1 MTEIVKHGN
10 LYTTFE
16 CKFCGCIFR
25 TASIT
30 ENKDLYNHP
39 FCSANCPECGRE
51 ATTYNKG
58 E

>member
-25 TASIT
+25 TASI
-30 ENKDLYNHP
+30 
-39 FCSANCPECGRE
+39 R
-51 ATTYNKG
+51 KG
-58 E
+58 LETF

>member
-16 CKFCGCIFR
+16 CKLCGCIFR
-25 TASIT
+25 TASIA
-30 ENKDLYNHP
+30 ENKDLYNREYR
-39 FCSANCPECGRE
+39 SSNCPECGRE